1 MILDMFDLQMG
12 LLVNLACRTQKF
24 SSLCNVLQGY
34 NTPRIIQTSSKFF
47 FYQAYFFLTVFLLTH
62 FLLLWYFTRFP
73 QNLESWKKLE
83 FRTKITKKPR
93 VLNNFYMSSS
103 KISILQKKSF
113 KYIIVFIINNFFL
126 KTFIVAIR

>member
-12 LLVNLACRTQKF
+12 LLVNLARRTQKF
-24 SSLCNVLQGY
+24 SSFCNVLQGY

-103 KISILQKKSF
+103 KISIWHKNFSYWEKYFVIISFFIKKH
-113 KYIIVFIINNFFL
+113 I
-126 KTFIVAIR
+126 